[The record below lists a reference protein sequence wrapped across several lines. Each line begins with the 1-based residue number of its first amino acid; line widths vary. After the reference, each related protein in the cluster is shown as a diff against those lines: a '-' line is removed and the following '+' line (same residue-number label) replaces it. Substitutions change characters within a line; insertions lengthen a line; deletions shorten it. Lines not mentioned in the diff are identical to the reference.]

1 MSVKR
6 FTADHLRESIDKAND
21 DSASELDD
29 SIELRCETEDEE
41 AKEVENEESEII
53 TASSIFI
60 KYFQHQ
66 PLLITIY
73 QGQ

>member
-6 FTADHLRESIDKAND
+6 LTADHLRESIGKAND

-60 KYFQHQ
+60 KYFHHQ
-66 PLLITIY
+66 PLLIKIY